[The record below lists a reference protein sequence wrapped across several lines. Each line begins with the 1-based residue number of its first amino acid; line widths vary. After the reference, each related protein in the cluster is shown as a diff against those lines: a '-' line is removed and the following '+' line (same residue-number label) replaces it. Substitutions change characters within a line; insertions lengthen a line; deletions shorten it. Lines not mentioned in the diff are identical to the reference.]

1 MAIKLKAVLAE
12 HGISLAELARSI
24 DISRPTLSG
33 ICNHGQWPKSPAK
46 DVLVVRIMDELIAR
60 LGHEDWDADGLF
72 EEVADE
78 RGNARQPVD
87 IAPAKA
93 GAISEEDF
101 MLLRKQGLTPAAK
114 KHFGLFR
121 DPFADDVQE
130 TDDVFVSPDIRYV
143 REAMFQTAR
152 HGGFLAVCGESG
164 AGKSTL
170 ADDIEDRIVRE
181 ELSITII
188 RPYVV
193 GMEGDDTKGKRLKAG
208 AILDAILRKVA
219 PSSPRP
225 SDLQNKTARAHD
237 ALIAS
242 HQAGNRHCLILD
254 EAHRLAPPTLKHLK
268 GFYELKLGHAKLLSI
283 ILIGQPELRLR
294 LDERNPELREVTQRC
309 EVVELP
315 PLDARL
321 EEYVAFK
328 LRRIGKD
335 PAEVFEPD
343 ALDAVR
349 SRLTFAPAGAAGR
362 SARATERVSLL
373 YPLAVNNLISGALNL
388 AAELG
393 APKVNAD
400 LVKEV

>member
-78 RGNARQPVD
+78 RCNARQPVD
-87 IAPAKA
+87 IAPVKT

-121 DPFADDVQE
+121 DPFSNDVE
-130 TDDVFVSPDIRYV
+130 SAEDVFISPDIRYV
-143 REAMFQTAR
+143 REAMFQTAK
-152 HGGFLAVCGESG
+152 HGGFMAVVGESG

-170 ADDIEDRIVRE
+170 IEDVE
-181 ELSITII
+181 ERLMETDK
-188 RPYVV
+188 RVLLFKPFVV
-193 GMEGDDTKGKRLKAG
+193 GMEGDDINGKRLKA
-208 AILDAILRKVA
+208 ASILDSILRRLKPGKSMRSQTLEDKGNA
-219 PSSPRP
+219 A
-225 SDLQNKTARAHD
+225 KD
-237 ALIAS
+237 ALIES
-242 HQAGNRHCLILD
+242 YQAGYRHCLIIE
-254 EAHRLAPPTLKHLK
+254 EAHRLAVPTLKHLK
-268 GFYELKLGHAKLLSI
+268 GFYEMKIGRTPLLSI
-283 ILIGQPELRLR
+283 LLIGQPEIRKHLTPSNY
-294 LDERNPELREVTQRC
+294 DLREVVQRC
-309 EVVELP
+309 EIVELL
-315 PLDARL
+315 PLDSKL

-328 LRRIGKD
+328 FKRVGKELS
-335 PAEVFEPD
+335 EVFEPN

-349 SRLTFAPAGAAGR
+349 TRLIDHGTAIKDGKRHTYSF
-362 SARATERVSLL
+362 SIL

>member
-12 HGISLAELARSI
+12 HGISLAELARAI
-24 DISRPTLSG
+24 DVSRSTLSL
-33 ICNHGQWPKSPAK
+33 ICNHGRWPKTPGTA
-46 DVLVVRIMDELIAR
+46 VLVDRIMDELKAR
-60 LGHEDWDADGLF
+60 LGHEDWDAGGLF

-78 RGNARQPVD
+78 RCNARQPVD
-87 IAPAKA
+87 IAPAKT
-93 GAISEEDF
+93 GAISEEDS

-143 REAMFQTAR
+143 REAMFQTAK

-181 ELSITII
+181 ELSITLI

-283 ILIGQPELRLR
+283 ILIGQPELRMR

-321 EEYVAFK
+321 EDYVAFK

-349 SRLTFAPAGAAGR
+349 ARLTLTQQNR
-362 SARATERVSLL
+362 RDRLSLL
-373 YPLAVNNLISGALNL
+373 YPLAVNNLITGSLNL

-393 APKVNAD
+393 APKVGAD